1 MFGNRDYLTNYD
13 PKKFRQRLRVFTW
26 CVLCAFFLLIAR
38 MWYLQIVKGDVLRQ
52 RSESNRIRIQEIK
65 PLRGLIVDSRGDIL
79 VNNQSSFDISIIP
92 EIAKNAADV
101 RNRLAGLCDWGDASI
116 FLEEAALKSPRPFV
130 PVKVARNIGRD
141 KLAVVESHTLNLPGV
156 VVDIVPVREYIY
168 GAMDAHL
175 LGYVG
180 EISSSELGRD
190 ASAAYRADDVVGK
203 YGIEKYLDDVLKG
216 KSGGEQVEVDA
227 AGRRLNVLGRIDPVS
242 GHTLVLNIDSDLQKV
257 CWDAFK
263 EQAGTVVVM
272 EPRTGAVM
280 AMVSRPSFDPN
291 LFNRGISEQSWKT
304 LTEDP
309 LCPLQNRAISGQ
321 YPPGSTYKLFVAA
334 AALEEGLITENT
346 ETWCNGTYPM
356 GNRTFRCWR
365 KRGHGTVDLHRAIVE
380 SCDVYFY
387 HLGDMLGVDTMAEY
401 AKTFGFGSATGVS
414 LPGEKSGLVPTR
426 EWKLRRFGEP
436 WQRGETTSL
445 AIGQGFALVTPLQL
459 LRAYCALA
467 NGGTL
472 YKPWLVKRIETAD
485 GQTVQEFSPEVE
497 GIVPVSRKNLD
508 ILRNALWGVVNE
520 PHGTGGALKR
530 KEQDVCGKTGTS
542 QVISLPDDEED
553 QKGEIPYRFRDHALF
568 VCFAPYTDPEVAVVV
583 VVEHGGHGGSA
594 AAPIARRVIDGY
606 FRLAQ
611 ERGVK

>member
-1 MFGNRDYLTNYD
+1 R
-13 PKKFRQRLRVFTW
+13 KKLRAFTW
-26 CVLCAFFLLIAR
+26 LVLCAFFLLIAR
-38 MWYLQIVKGDVLRQ
+38 MWYLQIVKGDALRQ

-92 EIAKNAADV
+92 EIAKNPADV
-101 RNRLAGLCDWGDASI
+101 RDRLAGLFDRADTGL
-116 FLEEAALKSPRPFV
+116 FLEETTLKSAKPFV
-130 PVKVARNIGRD
+130 PVKIARNIGRD
-141 KLAVVESHTLNLPGV
+141 KLAVVESHALNLPGV

-168 GAMDAHL
+168 GEMVAHL

-180 EISSSELGRD
+180 EISASELDRD
-190 ASAAYRADDVVGK
+190 TSVPYRADDVVGK

-242 GHTLVLNIDSDLQKV
+242 GHAIVLNIDSDLQKV

-263 EQAGTVVVM
+263 GQAGTVVVM
-272 EPRTGAVM
+272 EPHTGAVL
-280 AMVSRPSFDPN
+280 AMVSKPSFDPN
-291 LFNRGISEQSWKT
+291 LFNRGISAQGWKE

-346 ETWCNGTYPM
+346 EVWCNGTYPM
-356 GNRTFRCWR
+356 GNRTFRCWK

-387 HLGDMLGVDTMAEY
+387 HLGDLLGVDTLAKY
-401 AKTFGFGSATGVS
+401 AQAFGFGSGTGVS

-445 AIGQGFALVTPLQL
+445 AIGQGFALATPLQL

-485 GQTVQEFSPEVE
+485 GQAIQEFPPEVE
-497 GIVPVSRKNLD
+497 GVVPVSRKNLD
-508 ILRNALWGVVNE
+508 ILRYALWGV
-520 PHGTGGALKR
+520 
-530 KEQDVCGKTGTS
+530 
-542 QVISLPDDEED
+542 
-553 QKGEIPYRFRDHALF
+553 
-568 VCFAPYTDPEVAVVV
+568 
-583 VVEHGGHGGSA
+583 
-594 AAPIARRVIDGY
+594 
-606 FRLAQ
+606 
-611 ERGVK
+611 